1 VRVAIAMWL
10 VQASVGPLYLSL
22 PGVSQ
27 RHAGV
32 VIVCSAIAFAWAAM
46 NLVLPSDPRL
56 TFLYPTGGALAIVIV
71 SVLVA
76 STGGASSPLRA
87 SLLFSVVFAA
97 WFMPRTSGRRF
108 LGCAIVA
115 TLLPSLYDSH
125 GLEGP
130 QLGWTIMLMLCFLVV
145 GITILAA
152 RESIERVRDRA
163 RAESLRDPLT
173 GVGNRRALQ
182 GHFRRARRQCRESDR
197 LALILIDLDCFKQI
211 NTEYGHAGGDRA
223 LTAVAHALRELV
235 REGDLLARVG
245 GDEFAIIAAN
255 VDTSAAAEIGQR
267 VVRSIIDAG
276 ELSELDGFTLGGSAG
291 IAVCPDD
298 GNTLEELLLAADVA
312 LTLAKSDGK
321 GRMRCA
327 QPALDGSTSESFQVH
342 ALQR

>member
-1 VRVAIAMWL
+1 MWL
-10 VQASVGPLYLSL
+10 VQAAVGPMYLSL

-27 RHAGV
+27 SHAGL

-56 TFLYPTGGALAIVIV
+56 TFLYPIGGALAIVLV
-71 SVLVA
+71 SVLAA

-97 WFMPRTSGRRF
+97 WFMPRNSGRGF
-108 LGCAIVA
+108 LGCAVIA
-115 TLLPSLYDSH
+115 TLLPLLYDGR

-130 QLGWTIMLMLCFLVV
+130 QLGWTIMLILSFLVV

-152 RESIERVRDRA
+152 REGLERVRDLA

-182 GHFRRARRQCRESDR
+182 AHFRRAHRQRRESDR

-211 NTEYGHAGGDRA
+211 NTEYGHAGGDQA
-223 LTAVAHALRELV
+223 LTAVAHALCHLV

-245 GDEFAIIAAN
+245 GDEFAIVAAD
-255 VDTSAAAEIGQR
+255 VDAGVAAEIGER
-267 VVRSIIDAG
+267 VVRSIVAAG
-276 ELSELDGFTLGGSAG
+276 ETAGLDGFTLGGSAG

-298 GNTLEELLLAADVA
+298 GITLEELLLAADVA

-321 GRMRCA
+321 GRTRCA
-327 QPALDGSTSESFQVH
+327 EPALEGAASESLQVH